1 MWSWAQRRSSS
12 STWCAGSET
21 KPENTQ
27 RTGELSSNSCRPEP
41 CSLSSILLSIVLR
54 EKVWKNNLCPHFCL
68 RVSMCWYMICRFLSL
83 HLNLHTT
90 CMLFFMWQLSKQ
102 VNTTGYKK
110 QIYHKEYISV
120 ELSNTHKN
128 KNLIY
133 THLKC
138 KQILAT
144 LP

>member
-90 CMLFFMWQLSKQ
+90 CMLFLCGSFQNKSTLLGIK
-102 VNTTGYKK
+102 NKYTTRN
-110 QIYHKEYISV
+110 IYQW
-120 ELSNTHKN
+120 NCRTHKN

>member
-1 MWSWAQRRSSS
+1 MSPFLL
-12 STWCAGSET
+12 E
-21 KPENTQ
+21 
-27 RTGELSSNSCRPEP
+27 GEYVLVYD
-41 CSLSSILLSIVLR
+41 LQISIAAL
-54 EKVWKNNLCPHFCL
+54 EFTHD
-68 RVSMCWYMICRFLSL
+68 MYA
-83 HLNLHTT
+83 
-90 CMLFFMWQLSKQ
+90 FFMWQLSKQ

-138 KQILAT
+138 KADSGDVT
-144 LP
+144 LTCDSVIPRE